1 MLLFCRG
8 QQLSLE
14 TLSTSLETQ
23 TESEI
28 CEKLESLFDYLNV
41 QEPITILFPPQ
52 GSIPI
57 WHVGVLGLHYHIV
70 ARGIVNLIT
79 DSTAFGCSPVATSLQ
94 DRGYFYITV
103 KADGSSIDSVA
114 VFAVG
119 GWSPKR
125 KATALCETTETMA
138 VNGKS
143 GPTAVRLS
151 CSGPAPD
158 AGRCLMDVVRDTAT
172 YGRGVSRQHKALGG
186 RVAALLQA
194 ALSRVPVSGSTGVV
208 QVRSVTAYFSSYV
221 NDSCTRAPL
230 WVVHW

>member
-1 MLLFCRG
+1 MLLMCRG
-8 QQLSLE
+8 QQLTLE
-14 TLSTSLETQ
+14 TLSTCLETH
-23 TESEI
+23 TESGL
-28 CEKLESLFDYLNV
+28 CEKLEGLLDYLNV
-41 QEPITILFPPQ
+41 QEPITSLFPPQ

-57 WHVGVLGLHYHIV
+57 RHVGVLGLHYHIMTRDV
-70 ARGIVNLIT
+70 ADLIT
-79 DSTAFGCSPVATSLQ
+79 GSTAFSCSPIATSLQ
-94 DRGYFYITV
+94 DRGYFYITA
-103 KADGSSIDSVA
+103 KGDGSSIDSVA

-125 KATALCETTETMA
+125 KAIALCDATDTMA

-143 GPTAVRLS
+143 GPTAIRLP

-158 AGRCLMDVVRDTAT
+158 AGRCLMDVVRDTAA
-172 YGRGVSRQHKALGG
+172 YGRGVSRQHRALGG
-186 RVAALLQA
+186 RVAVLLQA
-194 ALSRVPVSGSTGVV
+194 ALSRVPVSGCTGSV